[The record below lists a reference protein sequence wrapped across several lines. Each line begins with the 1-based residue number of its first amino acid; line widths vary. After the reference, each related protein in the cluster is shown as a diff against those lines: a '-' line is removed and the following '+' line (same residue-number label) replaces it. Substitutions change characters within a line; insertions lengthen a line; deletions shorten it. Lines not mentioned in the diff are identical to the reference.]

1 MPTTSLPRQ
10 LTRTERFTVG
20 VPGHF
25 TVAPDGATVL
35 FLRTRAGDDP
45 VRCLWVLDAG
55 SGTERLLADPAELLG
70 GAQEQLPEEERTRR
84 ERDREYGTG
93 IVGYAIDDAARLAAF
108 ALSGALW
115 TVDVASGR
123 ARRLPAAGA
132 VVDPRPDPTG
142 HRIAYVASGALR
154 VIEADGTA
162 DLAVAQP
169 DGPDVTFGLAEHVAA
184 ESMGRMRGYWWAP
197 DGQRLLVARVD
208 NAPVGLWYIADPAD
222 PAVAP
227 RAVRYPAAG
236 TANAKVTRWIT
247 GLGGTRTLVR
257 WSEDVAEY
265 VPAAGWESRGP
276 FATVQSRDQRTLRWL
291 GIDPATGSTWP
302 LAEQHD
308 ECWVQL
314 VPGLPARLRD
324 GSLVSHADQA
334 GTRHLT
340 VNGQPVTPPGLQL
353 RDVPSVTDWEVLFTA
368 SPAAD
373 PTQTALWSYRA
384 RDSTLRQLSTEPGV
398 HTGVLRGGT
407 LVHVART
414 ADRPGSRVT
423 VQRAGQPAVTVASLA
438 EPPAL
443 DLRAVPLVLGPREL
457 RGILFLPSWHRP
469 GDAPLPVLLD
479 PYSGSALQKVTAEQS
494 AFSFVSQWFAEQGFA
509 VLVTDGR
516 GTPGRGP
523 DWEREI
529 YGDIFAPVLEDQ
541 VTALTEAARQHPELD
556 PGRAGIRGWSY
567 SGALAALAVMRRPDV
582 FGAAVAGAAVS
593 DQRMYDT
600 NWRERFLGHPD
611 QYPERYDACSLLLDA
626 PKLARPL
633 LLIHGFAD
641 DNVFPANTLR
651 LSRAL
656 LAAGRPHE
664 VLLLTG
670 VTHHARDET
679 VFENLLWHQVRFL
692 QRHLGVTPREAPAT
706 GGNGPAAAAGNGP
719 AAPAGSA

>member
-1 MPTTSLPRQ
+1 VATMPTISLPRQ

-20 VPGHF
+20 VPDHF

-35 FLRTRAGDDP
+35 FLRSRGGDDP
-45 VRCLWVLDAG
+45 VKCLWALDAR
-55 SGTERLLADPAELLG
+55 SGTERLLADPADLLG
-70 GAQEQLPEEERTRR
+70 GAPEQLSDTERTRR
-84 ERDREYGTG
+84 ERDREFGTG
-93 IVGYAIDDAARLAAF
+93 IVGYATDDAARLAAF
-108 ALSGALW
+108 ALSGGLW

-132 VVDPRPDPTG
+132 AVDPRPDPTG

-162 DLAVAQP
+162 DRAVARP

-208 NAPVGLWYIADPAD
+208 NAAVGLWYIADPAN
-222 PAVAP
+222 PAEPP
-227 RAVRYPAAG
+227 RGVRYPAVG
-236 TANAKVTRWIT
+236 TANAGVTLWIT

-257 WSEDVAEY
+257 WSDDVTEY

-324 GSLVSHADQA
+324 GSLVSHADRL

-340 VNGQPVTPPGLQL
+340 VDGHPVTPPGLQL
-353 RDVPSVTDWEVLFTA
+353 AAVLSVDKWEVLFTA

-373 PTQTALWSYRA
+373 PTQTELWSYQA
-384 RDSTLRQLSTEPGV
+384 RDSALRRLSTEPGV
-398 HTGVLRGGT
+398 HSGVLRGGT
-407 LVHVART
+407 LVHVTRT
-414 ADRPGSRVT
+414 TDRPGSRVT
-423 VQRAGQPAVTVASLA
+423 VRRTGGPAVAVASLA
-438 EPPAL
+438 EPPVL
-443 DLRAVPLVLGPREL
+443 DLRAVPLILGPREL
-457 RGILFLPSWHRP
+457 RSTLFLPSWHRP

-479 PYSGSALQKVTAEQS
+479 PYSGPGIQKVTAEQG
-494 AFSFVSQWFAEQGFA
+494 AQLFVSQWFAEQGFA

-529 YGDIFAPVLEDQ
+529 YGDIFGPALEDQ

-556 PGRAGIRGWSY
+556 LDRAAIRGWSF

-582 FGAAVAGAAVS
+582 FRAAVAGAAVS

-611 QYPERYDACSLLLDA
+611 QYPERYDACSLLLAA
-626 PKLARPL
+626 PKLTRPL

-679 VFENLLWHQVRFL
+679 TFENLLWHQVRFL
-692 QRHLGVTPREAPAT
+692 QRHLGVVPREAPAT
-706 GGNGPAAAAGNGP
+706 ARSGP
-719 AAPAGSA
+719 AAPDGGT